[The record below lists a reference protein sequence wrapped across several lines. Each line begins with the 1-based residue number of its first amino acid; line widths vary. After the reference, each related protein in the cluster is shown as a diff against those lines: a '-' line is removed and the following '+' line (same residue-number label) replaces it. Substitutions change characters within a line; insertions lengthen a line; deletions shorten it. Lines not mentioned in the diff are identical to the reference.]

1 MNRGAMTR
9 EPMPREPMPPGG
21 FVARRLPV
29 HAGTAGWNA
38 ILGPSP
44 APRPLRDDIT
54 ADFTVI
60 GAGFAGLSAARRLL
74 QLDPAARIVVLDA
87 GRVGEGAAGR
97 NSGFMI
103 DLPHDLTSDDY
114 GGDSGSEA
122 GAEGGDGG
130 LIRLNRMAIAF
141 ARQAVEEYGIDP
153 AHFDPIGKT
162 NGAVSEGAHARNL
175 SYAEHL
181 RGLGEAHE
189 MLDQRAMSELT
200 GSRYYLSGL
209 HTPGTV
215 LLQPAGYIRGLAGGL
230 SQRVAIHEESPVTG
244 FEREGAG
251 WRVRAPEGS
260 VSTGRIILANN
271 GQVESFGIA
280 RGRLMHIFLFAS
292 MTRELDAE
300 EVRRLGGQGRWG
312 ITPSDPMGT
321 TVRRIGPG
329 QGGDRIVVR
338 TCAEFCPGMETSAS
352 MMRRATRIMRGKFEE
367 RFPALGDVRMEH
379 SWSGHLCL
387 SRNGVSVTGE
397 IEDGVFAACC
407 QNGLGTARGTLTG
420 IAAAE
425 TALGESSAVTRF
437 FAGQPRPTRLPP
449 APLAKLGATAYL
461 RWKEWRARKE

>member
-1 MNRGAMTR
+1 MTR
-9 EPMPREPMPPGG
+9 EPMPAGG
-21 FVARRLPV
+21 FVAKRLPV
-29 HAGTAGWNA
+29 HAGGAGWNA
-38 ILGPSP
+38 ILGPSA
-44 APRPLRDDIT
+44 APRPLRGDIT

-60 GAGFAGLSAARRLL
+60 GAGFAGLSAARRLV

-114 GGDSGSEA
+114 GGEA
-122 GAEGGDGG
+122 GAEAGSEGGDGG
-130 LIRLNRMAIAF
+130 LIRLNRAAIEF
-141 ARQAVEEYGIDP
+141 ARQAVEEYGIAP
-153 AHFDPIGKT
+153 GYFDPIGKT
-162 NGAVSEGAHARNL
+162 NGAVTEGAHARNL

-189 MLDQRAMSELT
+189 MLDQQAMSELT

-215 LLQPAGYIRGLAGGL
+215 LLQPAGYVRGLAEGL
-230 SQRVAIHEESPVTG
+230 SRQAAINHVAIHEESPVTG
-244 FEREGAG
+244 FQREGAG
-251 WRVRAPEGS
+251 WRVRTPAGS
-260 VSTGRIILANN
+260 VSTARIILANN
-271 GQVESFGIA
+271 GHVESFGIA

-292 MTRELDAE
+292 MTRELDADA
-300 EVRRLGGQGRWG
+300 VRRLGGQARWG

-321 TVRRIGPG
+321 TVRRIGPD
-329 QGGDRIVVR
+329 QGGHRIVVR
-338 TCAEFCPGMETSAS
+338 TCAEFCPGMESSEAT
-352 MMRRATRIMRGKFEE
+352 MRRATRVMREKFAD
-367 RFPALGDVRMEH
+367 RFPALSDVKMEH

-425 TALGESSAVTRF
+425 TARGESSAVTRF